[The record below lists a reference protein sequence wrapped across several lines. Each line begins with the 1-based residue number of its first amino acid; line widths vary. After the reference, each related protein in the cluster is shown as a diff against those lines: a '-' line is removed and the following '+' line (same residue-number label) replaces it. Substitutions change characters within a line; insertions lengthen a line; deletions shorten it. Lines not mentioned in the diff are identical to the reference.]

1 MNLGIEI
8 RFAVLISLLM
18 LLWLMLEYLVGL
30 HDQYIQYHPAV
41 TLFALIIPVGCSY
54 LAVKEKTIQLGGA
67 ITFKQAFITGFF
79 IAVFAAVLTVPTQF
93 MFHNLV
99 NPDFFQIMI
108 DYACARA
115 ASLHMNVPKA
125 KEEATMYFNLPS
137 YIVQCFF
144 STLFFGVI
152 ISLVMAWRMRTVK

>member
-1 MNLGIEI
+1 
-8 RFAVLISLLM
+8 M
-18 LLWLMLEYLVGL
+18 LLWQTLEYLVGL
-30 HDQYIQYHPAV
+30 QDRFIQYHPAI
-41 TLFALIIPVGCSY
+41 TLFSLAIPVGSSY
-54 LAVKEKTIQLGGA
+54 LAIKEKAIQLGGT

-79 IAVFAAVLTVPTQF
+79 IAVFTAVLTVPTQF

-99 NPDFFQIMI
+99 NPDFFQTMI
-108 DYACARA
+108 DYSTARA
-115 ASLHMNVPKA
+115 ASLHMNIPKA

>member
-1 MNLGIEI
+1 MNLHIEI

-18 LLWLMLEYLVGL
+18 LLWLILEYVVGL
-30 HDQYIQYHPAV
+30 HDRFIQYHPAI
-41 TLFALIIPVGCSY
+41 TLFALVIPVACSY
-54 LAVKEKTIQLGGA
+54 LAIKEKTIQLSGA
-67 ITFKQAFITGFF
+67 ITFKQAFETGFF

-93 MFHNLV
+93 MFHKLV
-99 NPDFFQIMI
+99 NPDFFRTMI
-108 DYACARA
+108 DYSCARA
-115 ASLHMNVPKA
+115 ASLHMDVPKA

>member
-1 MNLGIEI
+1 MNLRIEI

-18 LLWLMLEYLVGL
+18 LLWLMLEYIAGL
-30 HDQYIQYHPAV
+30 HDRFIQYHPAI
-41 TLFALIIPVGCSY
+41 TLLALTIPVGCSY
-54 LAVKEKTIQLGGA
+54 LAIKEKAIQLGGT

-79 IAVFAAVLTVPTQF
+79 IAVFAAVLSVPTQF
-93 MFHNLV
+93 MFHKLV
-99 NPDFFQIMI
+99 NPDFFQTMI
-108 DYACARA
+108 DYSSARA
-115 ASLHMNVPKA
+115 ASLHMNVLKA